1 MLDDQHYNR
10 NSVQKHFE
18 TKSDDLTLICVLST
32 VIYEECVCTHMS
44 KCLMILYGAANFFK
58 RDEFYGRRQLERFGY
73 KENILMGSF
82 KSKKQH

>member
-1 MLDDQHYNR
+1 
-10 NSVQKHFE
+10 
-18 TKSDDLTLICVLST
+18 
-32 VIYEECVCTHMS
+32 
-44 KCLMILYGAANFFK
+44 MILYGAANFFK